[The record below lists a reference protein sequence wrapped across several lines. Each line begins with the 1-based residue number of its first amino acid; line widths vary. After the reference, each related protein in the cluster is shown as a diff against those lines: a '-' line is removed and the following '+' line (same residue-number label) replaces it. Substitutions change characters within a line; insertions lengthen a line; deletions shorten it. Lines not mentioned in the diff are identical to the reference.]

1 MFPSHDQE
9 GLWVH
14 ADTSES
20 YCNFYGKDYPFEIEF
35 TLNTKTEVHTL
46 RNILYYMEVFK
57 YSPNSDD
64 RFHVLDFNFDE
75 AIVYNSEQCSGLL
88 SLNLLP
94 KNNAPEI
101 VTYPRVNPTNIDIL
115 YSKEEQKYRF
125 NQFWDVTDNR
135 GEFDTDIERTI
146 FITEPNGYVRNLN
159 PANLNYNKEALQRK
173 KFRHYKNTVLLR
185 RKVSGDKNMK
195 ISLAIQLTLRSPRS

>member
-1 MFPSHDQE
+1 MGIFYKESNEE
-9 GLWVH
+9 GSRDLFNKSVIYKG
-14 ADTSES
+14 DMLE
-20 YCNFYGKDYPFEIEF
+20 
-35 TLNTKTEVHTL
+35 
-46 RNILYYMEVFK
+46 
-57 YSPNSDD
+57 YSQTYSN
-64 RFHVLDFNFDE
+64 VLDFNFDK

-135 GEFDTDIERTI
+135 GEFDNDIERTI
-146 FITEPNGYVRNLN
+146 IITEPNGYVRKLN

-173 KFRHYKNTVLLR
+173 KFRHYKNTVRLR
-185 RKVSGDKNMK
+185 RKVSGDKNM
-195 ISLAIQLTLRSPRS
+195 IVAIGIMKKLKSPR

>member
-1 MFPSHDQE
+1 M
-9 GLWVH
+9 
-14 ADTSES
+14 
-20 YCNFYGKDYPFEIEF
+20 
-35 TLNTKTEVHTL
+35 
-46 RNILYYMEVFK
+46 FK
-57 YSPNSDD
+57 YFPNSDD
-64 RFHVLDFNFDE
+64 RLHVLDFNFDE

-195 ISLAIQLTLRSPRS
+195 ISLAVQLTLRSPR